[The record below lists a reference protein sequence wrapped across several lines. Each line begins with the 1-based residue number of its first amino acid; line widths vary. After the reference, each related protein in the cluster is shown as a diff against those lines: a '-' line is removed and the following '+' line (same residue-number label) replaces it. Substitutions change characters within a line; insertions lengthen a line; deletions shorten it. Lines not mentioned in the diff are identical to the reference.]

1 MGRCPLFVFLGSI
14 VDFLERVRSI
24 AERAA
29 GSHGLEIFDVQFRR
43 EAVGW
48 VLRVTIDR
56 PGVADTAGRPGEP
69 ADSVGVDDCR
79 LVSGD
84 LSALLDVEDVIDRA
98 YTLEVTSPGL
108 DRPLRGA
115 ADYERFRGRLAQ
127 VVVTEP
133 VDGQKHFRGRLRGV
147 EEDRVVLEGD
157 KARVHRIPL
166 TLVSR
171 ARLEVEF

>member
-1 MGRCPLFVFLGSI
+1 VES
-14 VDFLERVRSI
+14 LERVREI

-29 GSHGLEIFDVQFRR
+29 RTHGLEIFDVQFRR

-56 PGVADTAGRPGEP
+56 AGAADTQARPGVP
-69 ADSVGVDDCR
+69 ADAVSVDDCR
-79 LVSGD
+79 RVSGD
-84 LSALLDVEDVIDRA
+84 LSALLDVEDAIDRA

-115 ADYERFRGRLAQ
+115 ADFERFRGRLAE
-127 VVVTEP
+127 VVATEP
-133 VDGQKHFRGRLRGV
+133 VDGQKHFRGRLQGV
-147 EEDRVVLEGD
+147 EDDRVVLSAEKD
-157 KARVHRIPL
+157 RVYRIPIA
-166 TLVSR
+166 LVSR